1 MAIVRRRDGRRKS
14 VMTYTHTHT
23 ERLWRRDGALANAK
37 I

>member
-1 MAIVRRRDGRRKS
+1 